1 MALTSWPAAAPS
13 ASRLHVWW
21 SSASRG
27 TRADLPTLNA
37 LIGSVTNLNAN
48 HGLLV
53 CWSGFTQAVR
63 RKVNDQFFKIRL
75 WSSDDLLEAIF
86 RTYERL
92 PEEIRKALPLKRS
105 WTLVLDEAG

>member
-1 MALTSWPAAAPS
+1 VVQCKSEPQ
-13 ASRLHVWW
+13 V
-21 SSASRG
+21 
-27 TRADLPTLNA
+27 ADLPTLNA
-37 LIGSVTNLNAN
+37 LFGSVTNLNAN

-53 CWSGFTQAVR
+53 CWSGFTQPVR

-86 RTYERL
+86 RTYEGL

-105 WTLVLDEAG
+105 WTLVLDESG